1 MLIKEARDN
10 YWMLNWLDQF
20 MAGHKGFICGGCFK
34 NIFNKE
40 KVKDLDI
47 FFKNQSD
54 FENAIEYFDNK
65 TTGYWIDG
73 DGENTLDED
82 EAEYDFLYENKNV
95 KAYIHKK
102 TGVRIELCGKIFGT
116 AEDIL
121 NQFDFTI
128 AKFAYYKEEVAKE
141 VYVENPFDDVIDTV
155 VETHIEYKI
164 LVHDKFFEHLHMKR
178 LVTDDQIPFPMSTL
192 ERAFRYAKYG
202 YFPCKETKM
211 KMARA
216 IHELSEEQ
224 LEVSESLYDGMD

>member
-1 MLIKEARDN
+1 MDA
-10 YWMLNWLDQF
+10 
-20 MAGHKGFICGGCFK
+20 
-34 NIFNKE
+34 
-40 KVKDLDI
+40 
-47 FFKNQSD
+47 
-54 FENAIEYFDNK
+54 
-65 TTGYWIDG
+65 
-73 DGENTLDED
+73 
-82 EAEYDFLYENKNV
+82 
-95 KAYIHKK
+95 
-102 TGVRIELCGKIFGT
+102 
-116 AEDIL
+116 
-121 NQFDFTI
+121 
-128 AKFAYYKEEVAKE
+128 
-141 VYVENPFDDVIDTV
+141 V